1 VSFTLHP
8 DAVINTRA
16 KVEVESHMLQV
27 LLASAAGFTVL
38 FFWLAYQHIPQVHAL
53 LDQLPALWQKRQI
66 SFVV

>member
-1 VSFTLHP
+1 
-8 DAVINTRA
+8 
-16 KVEVESHMLQV
+16 
-27 LLASAAGFTVL
+27 VL